1 MLDKSKVINKPEE
14 YTEVTENLE
23 DNLPYVPIGRMD
35 GRKLTVCCG
44 RGNFTVNEFFVKTIP
59 SGR

>member
-44 RGNFTVNEFFVKTIP
+44 RGNFTDFL
-59 SGR
+59 